1 MLFRSYD
8 IISSQTSVMSS
19 SCFIE
24 YDGIYYWCGI
34 DRFLAYNGVVQEIP
48 NNTNI
53 NFFFDN
59 INYAQR
65 QKVWATKVPRWG
77 EIWWFYPAGD
87 ATECTN
93 AIIYN
98 VRDKIW
104 YDAGEAL
111 GARRSA
117 GTFSEVFRF
126 PIWSGWEDNN
136 GKYDIWQH
144 ESGTDQVQIGR
155 AHV

>member
-1 MLFRSYD
+1 MLFRSTSPAGLFWALDSLIRVTYAPQTVGASTFYWRYD

-111 GARRSA
+111 GAR
-117 GTFSEVFRF
+117 
-126 PIWSGWEDNN
+126 
-136 GKYDIWQH
+136 
-144 ESGTDQVQIGR
+144 QIGR